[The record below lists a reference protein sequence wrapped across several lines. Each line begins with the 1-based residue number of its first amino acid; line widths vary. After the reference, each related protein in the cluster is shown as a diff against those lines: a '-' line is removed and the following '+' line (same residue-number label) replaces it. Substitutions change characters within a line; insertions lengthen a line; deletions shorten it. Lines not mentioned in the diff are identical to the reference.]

1 MKKIIVAALGL
12 ATIVLLIF
20 TYQSPT
26 KGRVTYVIEVTANPE
41 SKPNA
46 KESTGSETE
55 MIAQCCEIL
64 RKRCN
69 YIGVT
74 GEKVYSLEQEGHPN
88 RIKMELQSVQDTERM
103 KKLFTG
109 SANLEFWET
118 YSPEDIQE
126 NFMNAD
132 KKLRTILAEES
143 TDAKGTNTA
152 HEDALG
158 SNGELREEHPLR
170 SLILPN
176 QNSFRDAPIV
186 GCANSQDTA
195 IINTYLSMPEIQMEF
210 PKDLRLL
217 WAAFP
222 ADFDNRKVIYELY
235 AIKSTESNGKAPIDQ
250 DDIESIESVGDQYGK
265 PCLDINMNE
274 EGARDWARMTKK
286 NIGRCIAIVS
296 NNYVY
301 SAPSVN
307 SEIVGG
313 RSQVTGNLNEEEAQD
328 LASILKSGV
337 MPASVN
343 VLEENIIPDDQWSI
357 NKYFLICTLICGLA
371 FVFMLIKAIK
381 DK

>member
-1 MKKIIVAALGL
+1 MKKIIAAALGL
-12 ATIVLLIF
+12 ATVVLLIC
-20 TYQSPT
+20 TYQSLT
-26 KGRVTYVIEVTANPE
+26 KGGVTYVMEVIANPKNE
-41 SKPNA
+41 SNA
-46 KESTGSETE
+46 KEPTE
-55 MIAQCCEIL
+55 MVAQCCEIL

-88 RIKMELQSVQDTERM
+88 RIKMELEGTQDTERM

-118 YSPEDIQE
+118 YSPEDIQA
-126 NFMNAD
+126 NFINAD
-132 KKLRTILAEES
+132 KKLYSILAEVP
-143 TDAKGTNTA
+143 TDAKVTNTS

-158 SNGELREEHPLR
+158 SNGELRKEYPLR

-176 QNSFRDAPIV
+176 QSPFRAPII
-186 GCANSQDTA
+186 GCVNSQDTA
-195 IINTYLSMPEIQMEF
+195 IMNTYLNMPEIQMEF

-222 ADFDNRKVIYELY
+222 VDFDNGKNLFELY
-235 AIKSTESNGKAPIDQ
+235 AIKSTESNGRAPLDQSVIIDV
-250 DDIESIESVGDQYGK
+250 ESVIDQYGR

-274 EGARDWARMTKK
+274 EGARNWARMTKK
-286 NIGRCIAIVS
+286 NIGRSIAIVS

-313 RSQVTGNLNEEEAQD
+313 RSQVAGNLNEEEAQD

-343 VLEENIIPDDQWSI
+343 ILEENIMSDDQWSI
-357 NKYFLICTLICGLA
+357 NKSLLICTLICGLA
-371 FVFMLIKAIK
+371 FVFMLIKVIK